1 LELIELK
8 ADIRTSSGNGP
19 ARALR
24 REGKIPAVLYG
35 PGKEAILLSVDIKDL
50 GKSLKTSKGGHP
62 LFKLKIQDN
71 QKSNRSAML
80 RELQTHPVSQ
90 KYLHADFYEISMD
103 RKITVSIPI
112 VALGTAKGVE
122 DGGILQLIRRE
133 VDVLCLPMEIPE
145 AIEVDVS
152 HLEIGDSIHLN
163 EISLS
168 GDIELA
174 DDSDYTVITVVG
186 QKAAAEEK
194 FGEAGEEA
202 ETLPESTPEAGGEE

>member
-1 LELIELK
+1 LELFELK
-8 ADIRTSSGNGP
+8 ADIRISSGNGP
-19 ARALR
+19 ARTLR

-50 GKSLKTSKGGHP
+50 GKGLKTGKGGHP

-90 KYLHADFYEISMD
+90 KYLHADFYEIAMD

-112 VALGTAKGVE
+112 VAIGTAKGVE

-133 VDVLCLPMEIPE
+133 VDILCLPMEIPE

-152 HLEIGDSIHLN
+152 HLEIGDSVHLN
-163 EISLS
+163 EISLP
-168 GDIELA
+168 GDIELT
-174 DDSDYTVITVVG
+174 DDSNYTVITVAG

-202 ETLPESTPEAGGEE
+202 ETLPESTPEAGGEK